1 MFEIVDA
8 NKLAEKYLIKRDPNT
23 MEIALPRLLAF
34 KTIQKMR
41 FHKDEQARIRE
52 KELENMKLL
61 GATNLSFKESE
72 GPNSS
77 MLNVS
82 ASNTKNNFGLSHEP
96 SKISKIS
103 AN

>member
-1 MFEIVDA
+1 
-8 NKLAEKYLIKRDPNT
+8 
-23 MEIALPRLLAF
+23 
-34 KTIQKMR
+34 
-41 FHKDEQARIRE
+41 
-52 KELENMKLL
+52 MKLL

-82 ASNTKNNFGLSHEP
+82 ASNTKNNFGLSHEA
-96 SKISKIS
+96 SKVSKVS